1 MKNSKIE
8 KLAGILGSAGPAV
21 IAFSGGVD
29 SSFLLY
35 MAHKT
40 HAGSVVA
47 ATVRTPYIPSREI
60 EQATE
65 FAGRYGIR
73 HQIIDI
79 GTPAIVANNP
89 DNRCYHCKKA
99 IFTRLA
105 GFAESA
111 GCATVFDGSNAD
123 DLNEYRPGMKAL
135 RELQVRSPLLEAGLT
150 KNDIREHLRRE
161 GLDIWNMPAMTCM
174 LTRIPHNTPVTP
186 ETLTMIEEAENCLCA
201 KGYRGARVR
210 VHADV
215 ARIECPQ
222 QLMDKI
228 CEAAERKQIVEKL
241 KHAGFRYITLD
252 MEGYRTG
259 SMNL

>member
-1 MKNSKIE
+1 MKDDKLE
-8 KLAGILGSAGPAV
+8 KLAGILNSAGPAV

-35 MAHKT
+35 MAHKIQ
-40 HAGSVVA
+40 AGTIVA
-47 ATVRTPYIPSREI
+47 ATVRTPYMPSREI
-60 EQATE
+60 EQATQ
-65 FAGRYGIR
+65 FAGSYGIR
-73 HQIIDI
+73 HHIIDI
-79 GTPAIVANNP
+79 DTPAVIANNP
-89 DNRCYHCKKA
+89 DDRCYHCKKA
-99 IFTRLA
+99 IFTRIA
-105 GFAESA
+105 GFAKSTA
-111 GCATVFDGSNAD
+111 AATIFDGSNSD

-161 GLDIWNMPAMTCM
+161 GLGIWNMPAMTCM
-174 LTRIPHNTPVTP
+174 LTRIMHNTPVTP
-186 ETLTMIEEAENCLCA
+186 EMLRMIEESEDCLCA

-210 VHADV
+210 VHGDV

-222 QLMDKI
+222 ELVEKI
-228 CEAAERKQIVEKL
+228 CEATERKQIVEKL

-259 SMNL
+259 SMNP